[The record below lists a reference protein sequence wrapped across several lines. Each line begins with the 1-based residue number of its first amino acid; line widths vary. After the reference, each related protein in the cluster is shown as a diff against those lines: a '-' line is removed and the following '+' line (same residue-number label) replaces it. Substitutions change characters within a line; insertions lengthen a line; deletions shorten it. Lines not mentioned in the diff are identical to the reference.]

1 MTNIFL
7 AKPLSFRILK
17 ADSTTAVLPS
27 PGSSHKAAE
36 PFSTRNFT
44 ASFWYSCGSQNIVDT
59 FLRVNDV
66 DVVAKLLQVV
76 MHLILQ
82 R

>member
-7 AKPLSFRILK
+7 AKPLSLRVLY
-17 ADSTTAVLPS
+17 ADKTTAVLPS

-44 ASFWYSCGSQNIVDT
+44 ASFWYSCGSQNIVNT
-59 FLRVNDV
+59 FLRVNYV
-66 DVVAKLLQVV
+66 DMVSDLFQIF
-76 MHLILQ
+76 MHLVLQ